1 MYPAG
6 DIISIAN
13 QRQHLA
19 ILYDIYANV
28 LLGWCRGGAAG
39 YGTARKTVCKRNV
52 KNRRMPTRTRDY
64 APASLLIASDSIN

>member
-28 LLGWCRGGAAG
+28 LLGWGRGGAAG
-39 YGTARKTVCKRNV
+39 YGTARKTVCK
-52 KNRRMPTRTRDY
+52 MTRDY
-64 APASLLIASDSIN
+64 ALASLLIASDSIN